1 MDQNVLKDSVPPHS
15 IEAEQAVL
23 GSLLLDWN
31 NAIANVVS
39 YLRPDRFYSI
49 QHQLIFDAMLKLFNQ
64 NKICDTLSLSNQLS
78 IDDNLEKA
86 GGNAYLASLTDTVPS
101 SANIE
106 YYAKIVMDRATRRD
120 LIRASSEIKSSAF
133 DLQKESSTL
142 LDGAEQKIFSIA
154 ERFDNSQIYDAK
166 LIMMKEIE
174 LVQARCDSKNQFTG
188 VPSGF
193 AKLDKYTSGFQKS
206 ELIIIGAR
214 PSIGKTAL
222 ALSMIQNIAC
232 EKHIPCGFFSLEM
245 AYESIGMRLLAQ
257 ESRIS
262 MQKIKSG
269 MMRYEDILKVQDAA
283 GRWYEAPLYVVDTPN
298 MRLMDLKAMA
308 RRMVMNQKVEII
320 FIDYIG
326 LITTEDPSA
335 PVFEQVSEISKSLK
349 ALARELDIPIVALC
363 QVARDAEG
371 QKPNL
376 AQLRGSG
383 SIEQDA
389 DVVMFLHRERLKEEL
404 KGPNAS
410 QEAELILAKQR
421 NGATGDIKIL
431 FIPTYSKFESK
442 VDDDE

>member
-133 DLQKESSTL
+133 DLQKESTTL

-269 MMRYEDILKVQDAA
+269 MMRYEDIIKVQDAA

-349 ALARELDIPIVALC
+349 ALARELAIPIVALC

-404 KGPNAS
+404 KGQNAS

-421 NGATGDIKIL
+421 NGATGEINIL

>member
-1 MDQNVLKDSVPPHS
+1 MDQNVLKDSIPPHS

-133 DLQKESSTL
+133 DLQKESTTL

-404 KGPNAS
+404 KGQNAS

>member
-154 ERFDNSQIYDAK
+154 ER
-166 LIMMKEIE
+166 L
-174 LVQARCDSKNQFTG
+174 
-188 VPSGF
+188 
-193 AKLDKYTSGFQKS
+193 
-206 ELIIIGAR
+206 
-214 PSIGKTAL
+214 
-222 ALSMIQNIAC
+222 
-232 EKHIPCGFFSLEM
+232 
-245 AYESIGMRLLAQ
+245 RL
-257 ESRIS
+257 
-262 MQKIKSG
+262 
-269 MMRYEDILKVQDAA
+269 
-283 GRWYEAPLYVVDTPN
+283 T
-298 MRLMDLKAMA
+298 
-308 RRMVMNQKVEII
+308 
-320 FIDYIG
+320 
-326 LITTEDPSA
+326 
-335 PVFEQVSEISKSLK
+335 
-349 ALARELDIPIVALC
+349 
-363 QVARDAEG
+363 
-371 QKPNL
+371 
-376 AQLRGSG
+376 
-383 SIEQDA
+383 
-389 DVVMFLHRERLKEEL
+389 
-404 KGPNAS
+404 
-410 QEAELILAKQR
+410 
-421 NGATGDIKIL
+421 
-431 FIPTYSKFESK
+431 
-442 VDDDE
+442 